1 MAFNKSIQFLNHIV
15 KSNINNLSNY
25 DILACNK
32 NTNCV
37 MTYQLS
43 TLVDTI
49 YDHETEN
56 NNYFTDFIQLNDNL
70 CTFIT
75 TSCAINTDSL
85 NDNLSNIYDMYH
97 IVDITHYLSDCYYFI
112 NDITK
117 KIATIEQSFQKI
129 TIEYSRAENISAFLC
144 DNIDFGDIDSIS
156 ENLLLC
162 CNNINNIYNNIY
174 QQHEH
179 HLSTIASKTNI
190 NANTLIVTYKKLN
203 DIEQILSEN
212 NNFFPTKPKD
222 LIELTCDVIQ
232 ISNYTYV
239 ESNEKHERR
248 YLTDNDKIVTKTY
261 THYNLQPI
269 NIITHT
275 ISNVDNCEI
284 QYITSKSNANTD
296 LDNMIIYQTIQDD
309 GSIIINYDISYCKQ
323 AEESTDNNDHIYKY
337 NNICMY
343 KPKPETEINTQL
355 SVYYSIVK
363 KTQRKRK

>member
-15 KSNINNLSNY
+15 KSNISNLSNY

-32 NTNCV
+32 DTNRV

-49 YDHETEN
+49 YEHETEN
-56 NNYFTDFIQLNDNL
+56 NNYFTDFKQLNKNL

-97 IVDITHYLSDCYYFI
+97 IVDITHYLSDCYHFI

-117 KIATIEQSFQKI
+117 KIAIIEQSFQKI
-129 TIEYSRAENISAFLC
+129 TIEYSKAENISAFLSS
-144 DNIDFGDIDSIS
+144 NIDFGDINSIS
-156 ENLLLC
+156 EKLLTC
-162 CNNINNIYNNIY
+162 CNDINNTYNNIY
-174 QQHEH
+174 QQYEH

-203 DIEQILSEN
+203 DIEQIINEN
-212 NNFFPTKPKD
+212 NNFFPTKPKE
-222 LIELTCDVIQ
+222 LIEIACDVIQ

-239 ESNEKHERR
+239 ETSVVHSRNYK
-248 YLTDNDKIVTKTY
+248 TINDKQATKDY
-261 THYNLQPI
+261 THYKLQPI
-269 NIITHT
+269 DIITHT

-284 QYITSKSNANTD
+284 RYITSKSNANPD
-296 LDNMIIYQTIQDD
+296 LDNMIIYQTIQDN
-309 GSIIINYDISYCKQ
+309 GSIIINYDISHCKQ
-323 AEESTDNNDHIYKY
+323 AEESTNNNDHIYKY

-343 KPKPETEINTQL
+343 KPKSETEINTQL